1 MKDRGAVPVFT
12 GRGGIATASPM
23 WWWVA
28 AALYALAIF
37 FFSAQ
42 SYPFGIR
49 RLPFLVDKTVHIGVY
64 GLFST
69 VLFVAVRQSWPRT
82 PLLLVSGLALTLA
95 VLFGISDE
103 YHQSFIPF
111 RRIDVYDLAADV
123 VGAILAQS
131 AVWWAGHGH

>member
-1 MKDRGAVPVFT
+1 VKDRGVVPVLT
-12 GRGGIATASPM
+12 GRGGMATLNPV

-28 AALYALAIF
+28 AALYALGIF

-49 RLPFLVDKTVHIGVY
+49 RLPFLVDKSVHILVY

-69 VLFVAVRQSWPRT
+69 VLFVAFRRSWPRT
-82 PLLLVSGLALTLA
+82 PSLLVSGLALTVT
-95 VLFGISDE
+95 VLYGISDE
-103 YHQSFIPF
+103 YHQSFVPL
-111 RRIDVYDLAADV
+111 RRIDGYDLAADV
-123 VGAILAQS
+123 VGAMLAQC